1 MQSRSFFAE
10 SKMGELSHS
19 EMPNQPN
26 ELGGTCRNQEVA
38 HYSCSFHLNGQTVF
52 VHRLKS

>member
-1 MQSRSFFAE
+1 MQSRSFFTE

-26 ELGGTCRNQEVA
+26 ELGGTWRN
-38 HYSCSFHLNGQTVF
+38 
-52 VHRLKS
+52 